1 MRRLTLLF
9 LTLVTCSAPIWAA
22 ATTYDINFTLTSGTP
37 APTAGSFT
45 YDPAVGFSNF
55 TVDWNGLTFDLTAAA
70 NTILVDSFVG
80 TGCDSESSTPQYAFL
95 VLTKDLTGCSP
106 TYTWA
111 AGGSSGGGLTFVFGV
126 SDGPGSDTFRTTD
139 PYPPDGGLFVEG
151 DWSLTEV
158 QASTPEPT
166 SLALTF
172 LAGLALAGLKRRANK
187 MRKAQGNS

>member
-22 ATTYDINFTLTSGTP
+22 ATTYDINFSLLDEAP

-55 TVDWNGLTFDLTAAA
+55 TVDWNGLTFDLTGAA
-70 NTILVDSFVG
+70 NTIFVAG

-95 VLTKDLTGCSP
+95 LLTKALTGCSP
-106 TYTWA
+106 TYLWA
-111 AGGSSGGGLTFVFGV
+111 GDGSNVGGLTF
-126 SDGPGSDTFRTTD
+126 TFRVTAGEGFDRIRTTD
-139 PYPPDGGLFVEG
+139 PYPPDGGLIVDG

-158 QASTPEPT
+158 QTSTPEPT

-187 MRKAQGNS
+187 MRKAQGDSCED